1 MTAGLPNLAAKP
13 GEDLPHDR
21 DQAVGV
27 LFGSLAAAVTVIPY
41 SVAVA
46 GTLTLG
52 SHLGA
57 AAKAM
62 RTPAIRADIRG

>member
-1 MTAGLPNLAAKP
+1 M
-13 GEDLPHDR
+13 
-21 DQAVGV
+21 